1 MPVVSLSLVAVDEAV
16 LEQLVAVA
24 RGDADADEVTPPVGE
39 AAGWSAERVEW
50 LRAYHRDRRGGLD
63 GPTGEATWAVLLD
76 GAVVGAVR
84 LARVEDGA
92 LETGIWLRRN
102 ARRRGVGVEAV
113 RQVLVLASASGAT
126 ELLART
132 TGANSGAQALLRQ
145 HGFRISEHDG
155 EITARRAVAAS

>member
-1 MPVVSLSLVAVDEAV
+1 MTLSLVAVDEAV
-16 LEQLVAVA
+16 LVELVAVA
-24 RGDADADEVTPPVGE
+24 CTDADADEVTPRLGE
-39 AAGWSAERVEW
+39 AQGWSAERIAW
-50 LRAYHRDRRGGLD
+50 LYAYHRDRRSGLD
-63 GPTGEATWAVLLD
+63 GPTGEATWAVVLD

-84 LARVEDGA
+84 LARVEEGA

-113 RQVLVLASASGAT
+113 RQVFVLASASGAT

-145 HGFRISEHDG
+145 NGFRISTHGG
-155 EITARRAVAAS
+155 EITARRALAAP